1 MSKGKIAFIL
11 LMVFN
16 FIVLVF
22 LVDFDGSA
30 EDEGYKQELSKLRDE
45 NLQLKSIN
53 SKLDLEILELTTFN
67 DRIISELKIEKEITT
82 LIKRERDE
90 KLDDIDGMDNSEL
103 YGFFSN
109 FKTEGVNSQSGY

>member
-22 LVDFDGSA
+22 VVDFDGSA

-67 DRIISELKIEKEITT
+67 DRIISELKVEKEITT
-82 LIKRERDE
+82 FMSRSDE

>member
-22 LVDFDGSA
+22 VVDFDGSA
-30 EDEGYKQELSKLRDE
+30 EGYKQELSKLRDE

-67 DRIISELKIEKEITT
+67 DRIISELKVEKEITT

-109 FKTEGVNSQSGY
+109 FKTEGVNTQSGY